1 MQEELALL
9 KKRDEVLTKERN
21 QQGQENARKVEF
33 GGTEG
38 PNRRASMIWEEQLM
52 EAEEFKR
59 RKKDME
65 LEEAKRKKD

>member
-9 KKRDEVLTKERN
+9 KNEMKRSPRRGTNKAKRMLESRI
-21 QQGQENARKVEF
+21 

-59 RKKDME
+59 RK
-65 LEEAKRKKD
+65 RTWN